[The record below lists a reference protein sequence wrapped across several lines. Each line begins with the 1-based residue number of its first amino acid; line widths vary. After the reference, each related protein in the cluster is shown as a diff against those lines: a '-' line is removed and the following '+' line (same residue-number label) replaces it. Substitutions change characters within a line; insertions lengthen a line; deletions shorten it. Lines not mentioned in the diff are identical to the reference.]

1 MKVLGDFSVMVVGHG
16 GETSEMSVFLAF
28 TSHKRKWGSELQVVG
43 QEKVL
48 ES

>member
-1 MKVLGDFSVMVVGHG
+1 MKVFGDFSVMVVGYG
-16 GETSEMSVFLAF
+16 GEILEMFVFLVF
-28 TSHKRKWGSELQVVG
+28 ISYKRKWGLELQVVG